1 MTVEYL
7 LIGPMGA
14 GKSTVGAAL
23 AEKLNLSFADTDF
36 LIESD
41 QSKSVSDI
49 FIEDGESHFRLV
61 EESIVIDA
69 LRDGDGVLALGGG
82 AVTSPITQTAI
93 KNSTALKI
101 FLDISLSA
109 VSPRVGFDSARP
121 LLMVNPRQKWLEIME
136 ARRPIYEELA
146 DVKIDVSELS
156 IAEIVESIILK
167 RRNASD
173 IKT

>member
-1 MTVEYL
+1 M
-7 LIGPMGA
+7 
-14 GKSTVGAAL
+14 
-23 AEKLNLSFADTDF
+23 
-36 LIESD
+36 
-41 QSKSVSDI
+41 
-49 FIEDGESHFRLV
+49 
-61 EESIVIDA
+61 IDA

-121 LLMVNPRQKWLEIME
+121 LLMVNPRQKWLELME

-167 RRNASD
+167 GRNASD
-173 IKT
+173 IKS